1 MIIKCGR
8 IVAHTLIYTMLN
20 YPVLSRK
27 NHHGISPPLKE
38 YFPAQ
43 IRKKK
48 KTYSSVTRGSL
59 KQ

>member
-1 MIIKCGR
+1 
-8 IVAHTLIYTMLN
+8 MLN
-20 YPVLSRK
+20 YPVLNRK
-27 NHHGISPPLKE
+27 NHYGIAPPLKNISLRK
-38 YFPAQ
+38 

>member
-20 YPVLSRK
+20 YPVLGRK
-27 NHHGISPPLKE
+27 NHYGIAPPLKNIS
-38 YFPAQ
+38 Q
-43 IRKKK
+43 RKIRK

>member
-27 NHHGISPPLKE
+27 NHHASRPPLKNISLRK
-38 YFPAQ
+38 

>member
-1 MIIKCGR
+1 M
-8 IVAHTLIYTMLN
+8 A
-20 YPVLSRK
+20 SR
-27 NHHGISPPLKE
+27 PPLKNISLRK
-38 YFPAQ
+38 

>member
-1 MIIKCGR
+1 MHR
-8 IVAHTLIYTMLN
+8 A
-20 YPVLSRK
+20 
-27 NHHGISPPLKE
+27 PLKNISLRK
-38 YFPAQ
+38 

>member
-27 NHHGISPPLKE
+27 NHHGIAPPLKNIS
-38 YFPAQ
+38 Q
-43 IRKKK
+43 RKIRKKK

>member
-1 MIIKCGR
+1 
-8 IVAHTLIYTMLN
+8 MLN

-27 NHHGISPPLKE
+27 NHHGISPPLEE

-59 KQ
+59 KQGKNSGCHPFTESRIKT